1 MKRFE
6 FSLESVLTVRSK
18 TLVDEQTKLA
28 SILNILNK
36 QTEKENQL
44 TASLNSFRQD
54 SEKYMQGGNFD
65 PMTISNYAMYG
76 KKLQDEINLQKEL
89 IKKTRKDIEKQQQ
102 IVKNA
107 YIKVKSLENLKDRQ
121 KEQYLKEFQMEEI
134 KEIDDIVNSRR
145 SIA

>member
-1 MKRFE
+1 MKRFK
-6 FSLESVLTVRSK
+6 FSLESVLTVRNK

-44 TASLNSFRQD
+44 ILSLNSFKQD
-54 SEKYMQGGNFD
+54 SETYIQGGNFD

-89 IKKTRKDIEKQQQ
+89 IKNTRKDIERQQQ

-121 KEQYLKEFQMEEI
+121 KEQYLKEVQMEEI